1 MELYKIVENN
11 YMNTIEDIL
20 LKWVSVNIPSYI
32 NNLSY
37 NDEEITF
44 NIDISNIE
52 YNLKIDYNNNTSWN
66 LIFNDNFPSEKKYKI
81 NNLIENINLDYSK
94 FLLSSINNNC
104 FVSNDSSTLCKK
116 NNYLYILLNIIE
128 TKIDLYDFETDTINN
143 SDIEI
148 LSIDSSEE

>member
-11 YMNTIEDIL
+11 YMNTVEDIL

-37 NDEEITF
+37 NNEEITF
-44 NIDISNIE
+44 NIDISNTE
-52 YNLKIDYNNNTSWN
+52 YNLKIDYNNNNSWN

-94 FLLSSINNNC
+94 FFSSNITNNFFHTKCEKNNN
-104 FVSNDSSTLCKK
+104 
-116 NNYLYILLNIIE
+116 LYILLNIIE
-128 TKIDLYDFETDTINN
+128 TKIDLYEIETDTNTVNN